1 MTTPATNPLV
11 LAKTF
16 GQRLWLDNLSR
27 ELLAGPLQKL
37 IAEDGLSGVTSN
49 PAIFQKSISAGAGYA
64 DDLAALKAQ
73 SLSAEQRFEALAVP
87 DVQGACDLFASV
99 YRESNGLD
107 GYVSLEV
114 SPYLARDGAGTE
126 AAAKRLWAAIQRPNA
141 MIKIPATAESLPA
154 FTAAIAAGIN
164 VNVTLMFGQRDCDAV
179 FDAYVA
185 GLRQRL
191 AAGGDVRHVR
201 SVASL
206 FLSRVDTLIDG
217 KLDALGGAAV
227 ALKGKAALAMV
238 KVAYARWMARW
249 NSAECADLRAAGAN
263 IQRLLWAST
272 GTKNPAYP
280 DTLYVDNLI
289 GPDTVNTLPDATLAA
304 FRDHG
309 KASASLSVGVAEAEA
324 TLKALA
330 DAGID
335 MDAVAVQLQVDGLKL
350 FDEAFDKLL
359 ALLA

>member
-1 MTTPATNPLV
+1 MNPL
-11 LAKTF
+11 LQAKSL

-37 IAEDGLSGVTSN
+37 ITEDGLAGVTSN

-64 DDLAALKAQ
+64 DDLAKLKQQ
-73 SLSAEQRFEALAVP
+73 SLTTEQRFEALAVP
-87 DVQGACDLFASV
+87 DVQGACDLFAEV
-99 YRESNGLD
+99 YQRSEGLD

-114 SPYLARDGAGTE
+114 SPYLARDTAGTE

-141 MIKIPATAESLPA
+141 MIKIPATPESLPA

-164 VNVTLMFGQRDCDAV
+164 VNVTLMFGARHCDAV

-191 AAGGDVRHVR
+191 AQGGDVRAIR

-217 KLDALGGAAV
+217 KLDARGGEAIAFKGQAAI
-227 ALKGKAALAMV
+227 AMV
-238 KVAYARWMARW
+238 RTSYARWMTRW
-249 NSAECADLRAAGAN
+249 NSEECADLRAAGAN

-280 DTLYVDNLI
+280 DTLYVDELI

-309 KASASLSVGVAEAEA
+309 SAQPRLTQGVDEAA
-324 TLKALA
+324 VTLQRLA
-330 DAGID
+330 AVGID
-335 MDAVAVQLQVDGLKL
+335 MDAVAEQLQVDGLKL

>member
-1 MTTPATNPLV
+1 MNPL
-11 LAKTF
+11 LQAKSL

-37 IAEDGLSGVTSN
+37 IAEDGLAGVTSN
-49 PAIFQKSISAGAGYA
+49 PAIFQKSISSGAGYA
-64 DDLAALKAQ
+64 DDLAKLKQQ
-73 SLSAEQRFEALAVP
+73 SLTTEQRFEALAVP
-87 DVQGACDLFASV
+87 DVQGACDLFAVS
-99 YRESNGLD
+99 YRESQGLD

-114 SPYLARDGAGTE
+114 SPYLARDTAGTE
-126 AAAKRLWAAIQRPNA
+126 AAAKRLWAAIDRPNA
-141 MIKIPATAESLPA
+141 MIKIPATVESLPA

-164 VNVTLMFGQRDCDAV
+164 VNVTLMFGARHCDQV

-185 GLRQRL
+185 GLRQRI
-191 AAGGDVRHVR
+191 AQGGDVRHVR

-206 FLSRVDTLIDG
+206 FLSRVDSLLDG
-217 KLDALGGAAV
+217 KLDAIGGEAV
-227 ALKGKAALAMV
+227 ALKGKAAIAMV
-238 KVAYARWMARW
+238 RVSYARWMARW
-249 NSAECADLRAAGAN
+249 ASEECGDLRAAGAN

-272 GTKNPAYP
+272 GTKNAAYP
-280 DTLYVDNLI
+280 DTMYVDELI

-309 KASASLSVGVAEAEA
+309 SAAPRLTQGVAEAEA
-324 TLKALA
+324 VLA
-330 DAGID
+330 KLAAAGID
-335 MDAVAVQLQVDGLKL
+335 IDAAATQLQVDGLKL

>member
-1 MTTPATNPLV
+1 MNPL
-11 LAKTF
+11 LQAKRL

-27 ELLAGPLQKL
+27 ELLAGPLQTL
-37 IAEDGLSGVTSN
+37 IAEDGLAGVTSN

-73 SLSAEQRFEALAVP
+73 PLSTEQRFEALAVP
-87 DVQGACDLFASV
+87 DVQAACDLFAAS
-99 YRESNGLD
+99 YQASEGLD

-114 SPYLARDGAGTE
+114 SPFLARDGAGTL
-126 AAAKRLWAAIQRPNA
+126 AAAQRLWAAIDRPNA
-141 MIKIPATAESLPA
+141 MIKIPATPESLPA
-154 FTAAIAAGIN
+154 FSAAIAAGIN

-179 FDAYVA
+179 FDAYLA

-191 AAGGDVRHVR
+191 AAGGDLRHVR

-206 FLSRVDTLIDG
+206 FLSRVDTLV
-217 KLDALGGAAV
+217 DARLEAIGADAV
-227 ALKGKAALAMV
+227 LLKGSAALAMA
-238 KVAYARWMARW
+238 KLAYARWTARW
-249 NSAECADLRAAGAN
+249 NGDECADLRAAGAN
-263 IQRLLWAST
+263 VQRLLWAST

-309 KASASLSVGVAEAEA
+309 TASLALLEGVDAAET
-324 TLKALA
+324 TLKRLA
-330 DAGID
+330 EIGID
-335 MDAVAVQLQVDGLKL
+335 LDAAAVQLQVDGLKL
-350 FDEAFDKLL
+350 FDEAFEKLL
-359 ALLA
+359 ASLA